1 MNIIQRELDS
11 IRPYAANAKKHDATQ
26 VANVAESIRQYG
38 FVQPIVIDRDGVIA
52 IGHCRALA
60 AKKLGMKEVP
70 CVCVDD
76 LTPEQVKA
84 LRIVDNKSNES
95 PWDMD
100 LLAAE
105 LPGLDLDGFEFDFL
119 IDEETG
125 MESDEVGKE
134 EEEETPQ
141 SKVGVFSVS
150 AFGMK
155 SECFLELILAE
166 EQAERIV
173 AFCNKNGGDALFNA
187 LKGVIDDA

>member
-38 FVQPIVIDRDGVIA
+38 FVQPIVIDRDGVIV

-84 LRIVDNKSNES
+84 LRVIDNKTNES

-105 LPGLDLDGFEFDFL
+105 LPGLDLEGFEFDFYL
-119 IDEETG
+119 PTQMTDEMLDSFFEDAK
-125 MESDEVGKE
+125 SKE
-134 EEEETPQ
+134 KKPQ
-141 SKVGVFSVS
+141 KIQCPHCGEWF
-150 AFGMK
+150 
-155 SECFLELILAE
+155 
-166 EQAERIV
+166 
-173 AFCNKNGGDALFNA
+173 DA
-187 LKGVIDDA
+187 

>member
-38 FVQPIVIDRDGVIA
+38 FVQPIVIDKDGVIV

-84 LRIVDNKSNES
+84 LRLIDNKTNES

-105 LPGLDLDGFEFDFL
+105 LPGLDLEGFDFDWG
-119 IDEETG
+119 IENEDEYGT
-125 MESDEVGKE
+125 D
-134 EEEETPQ
+134 
-141 SKVGVFSVS
+141 FSLPD
-150 AFGMK
+150 GDK
-155 SECFLELILAE
+155 SEICQMTFTLHEQQKELIEYAMTCVE
-166 EQAERIV
+166 DEITETFGNA
-173 AFCNKNGGDALFNA
+173 NKNGNA
-187 LKGVIDDA
+187 LYEVIRQWAAQKT

>member
-38 FVQPIVIDRDGVIA
+38 FVQPIVIDKDGVIV

-60 AKKLGMKEVP
+60 AEKLGMKEVP

-84 LRIVDNKSNES
+84 LRVIDNKTNES

-105 LPGLDLDGFEFDFL
+105 LPGLDLEGFEFDW
-119 IDEETG
+119 DETENCEPSIANEVRLKDENYQIIVDCDNENDAEEKYNIITGAG
-125 MESDEVGKE
+125 ME
-134 EEEETPQ
+134 
-141 SKVGVFSVS
+141 
-150 AFGMK
+150 
-155 SECFLELILAE
+155 C
-166 EQAERIV
+166 RIST
-173 AFCNKNGGDALFNA
+173 L
-187 LKGVIDDA
+187 